1 MPENKKR
8 AQIAGLA
15 MRAEPNVE
23 LKCPKIKK
31 RAQIAGLAMRVE
43 PNVELK
49 CPKIKKGRDLAGL
62 ATSVDFELQFFACS
76 ENIGRVYRFVWKL
89 SLFLSLS

>member
-1 MPENKKR
+1 VPENKKR

-15 MRAEPNVE
+15 MRVE
-23 LKCPKIKK
+23 
-31 RAQIAGLAMRVE
+31 Q
-43 PNVELK
+43 NVELK

-76 ENIGRVYRFVWKL
+76 KNIGRVYRFVWKL